1 MAEPKHR
8 KTCSITSFFPVVSDS
23 CSSTTQSSTSDE
35 SREESGSI
43 ISGTTPQN
51 LPPNWMGEFSWLLN
65 VGEGMLC

>member
-51 LPPNWMGEFSWLLN
+51 LPPN
-65 VGEGMLC
+65 